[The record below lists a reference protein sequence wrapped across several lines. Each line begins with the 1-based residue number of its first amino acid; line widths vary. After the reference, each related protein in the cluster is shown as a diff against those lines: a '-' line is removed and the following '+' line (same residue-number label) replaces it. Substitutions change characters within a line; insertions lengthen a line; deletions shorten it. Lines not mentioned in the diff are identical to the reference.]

1 MISTLAPIL
10 TPLSNLLAQEARAD
24 ARPTSRCA
32 WCDAESGRKPSMTMM
47 ESHGICAR
55 HLAQTKSNLEA
66 LRRQEVG
73 Q

>member
-32 WCDAESGRKPSMTMM
+32 WCDAESGRKPSMTQI

-73 Q
+73 E